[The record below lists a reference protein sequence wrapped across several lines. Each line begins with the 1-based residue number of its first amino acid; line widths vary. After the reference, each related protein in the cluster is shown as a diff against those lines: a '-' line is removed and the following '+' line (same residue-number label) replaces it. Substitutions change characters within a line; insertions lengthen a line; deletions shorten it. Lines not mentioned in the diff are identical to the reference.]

1 MERLLGMGRRAL
13 ACFSFATRAWRPR
26 SAAVVMG
33 RVKSGFADV
42 VGSRRFGSNRQRSAQ
57 RPEAR
62 PSSAS
67 MRSCAWISS
76 WERNSR
82 QSGGR
87 QELRRRI
94 AGFRRS
100 RADARLVV
108 WSDLLFLAQRGLLQ
122 AARSDAAASGEP
134 RGSPDLIGIQKPE
147 SRAGRP

>member
-1 MERLLGMGRRAL
+1 MGRRAL
-13 ACFSFATRAWRPR
+13 ACCSFATHAWRPR
-26 SAAVVMG
+26 SATVVMG

-42 VGSRRFGSNRQRSAQ
+42 VGSRRFGSNRQRPAQ

-108 WSDLLFLAQRGLLQ
+108 WSDLLLRVFAQRGLLQ
-122 AARSDAAASGEP
+122 AARSDAAASGVP
-134 RGSPDLIGIQKPE
+134 RGAPDLIGIQKPE
-147 SRAGRP
+147 SVRCDRSGS